1 MTRILQFV
9 RSGDP
14 GAADALLDAVYGELH
29 RIAESQM
36 AGERGEH
43 TLQPTALVHEAWIRL
58 LGNTTQEFENRA
70 HFFTAAAEAMRR
82 ILVDFARRRLSQKR
96 GGGWQRR
103 ELDNALPDDEA
114 TSERTLAVHEALARL
129 DVQDPRMS
137 TIVKLRYFVDMS
149 VEDVA
154 RAIEL
159 SERTVMRDWAAA
171 RAWLYHELS
180 SIHGES
186 PT

>member
-1 MTRILQFV
+1 
-9 RSGDP
+9 
-14 GAADALLDAVYGELH
+14 
-29 RIAESQM
+29 M
-36 AGERGEH
+36 AGERHEH

-58 LGNTTQEFENRA
+58 LGSAEPHFENRA

-96 GGGWQRR
+96 GGGWRR
-103 ELDNALPDDEA
+103 RALDDELPEDEK

-137 TIVKLRYFVDMS
+137 TIVKLRYFVEMS

-154 RAIEL
+154 RALEL
-159 SERTVMRDWAAA
+159 SERTVMRDWSAA

-180 SIHGES
+180 STDGEA